1 MVQVQQYPDLT
12 SIPQDVFLTC
22 ASAQGRMN
30 YIEMNTCVLIQ
41 DSIAGDASRMEW
53 IIAQINPKQQ
63 IELELMAQ
71 IIVSKAL
78 EEPQNAKACVSL
90 SGALKL
96 LLPALPARE
105 KHKKAETFMHA
116 LLDVFQTEFE
126 FIFTEPSAPSYSQQ
140 EAHREDGAI
149 GKDRKRVRAIV
160 HFAGLLYCH
169 GLLGKGVMSQMVQD
183 LMANGQSEA
192 ANEFMWFVGAVPDNA
207 VRTPLHG
214 PRDLGTVLEDH
225 EDAGDSDGPSSEIQD
240 S

>member
-96 LLPALPARE
+96 LLPALPSRE
-105 KHKKAETFMHA
+105 KHKKSRNIHA
-116 LLDVFQTEFE
+116 CT
-126 FIFTEPSAPSYSQQ
+126 T
-140 EAHREDGAI
+140 
-149 GKDRKRVRAIV
+149 
-160 HFAGLLYCH
+160 
-169 GLLGKGVMSQMVQD
+169 
-183 LMANGQSEA
+183 
-192 ANEFMWFVGAVPDNA
+192 
-207 VRTPLHG
+207 
-214 PRDLGTVLEDH
+214 
-225 EDAGDSDGPSSEIQD
+225 
-240 S
+240 